1 MMKLMLFAG
10 AFAIAQAGATAAMPV
25 TEVFDD
31 IRAVCVCVIG
41 AMVGAFLAIAVF
53 PPRDDTEEN
62 KVRRLSLKF
71 GSSMFSGIVFTP
83 AIMQHVGLAKSADY
97 LMGISAFVAIF
108 AVTALHVAAPK
119 IERIIGRIK

>member
-1 MMKLMLFAG
+1 MTKLVLFAG
-10 AFAIAQAGATAAMPV
+10 AFAIAQAGVTAAMPV

-31 IRAVCVCVIG
+31 IRAVCVCVVG

-97 LMGISAFVAIF
+97 LGISAFVAIF
-108 AVTALHVAAPK
+108 AVTALHVMAPK
-119 IERIIGRIK
+119 LERIIGRIK